1 MGIKLLN
8 ILAKPAKRM
17 LSCADSKAV
26 LEKAVKLGLAPEKVV
41 EIKPL
46 ISSASRGEWLRQG
59 QRILPENLGVY
70 LSDGTLRFQSEE
82 KAIEFGKKHIMD
94 ALHSAKPYEVNV
106 DIAKDGRVLFKS
118 VGDGGSV
125 DAIGFDNQL
134 REQIYTTM
142 HGHPDFLPGELGK
155 GITTAISTNDFEAM
169 TMNKSIKK
177 MIVFNSKG
185 EHYMLTKLKGKDVKA
200 DEVFDI
206 LGDFSKDYANVR
218 KTGHLEE
225 VITGGY
231 TRGAV
236 LEEAY
241 RLDNITRRLSSLEDI
256 AKERGSGSSIGK
268 IRTFVDRVLRGSNR
282 KMNIYTKPARFRF
295 GATCDLEERASSLF
309 EMATENLYGDNVMQ
323 NAASAKEAI
332 QKSHEFWKEFAAKYG
347 VKMETNFS
355 NFV

>member
-46 ISSASRGEWLRQG
+46 ISSASRGEWLRPG

-94 ALHSAKPYEVNV
+94 ALHSANPHEVNV
-106 DIAKDGRVLFKS
+106 DIAKNGRALGVIS
-118 VGDGGSV
+118 GNSTNVGSIADISEELGSQV
-125 DAIGFDNQL
+125 KV
-134 REQIYTTM
+134 TM
-142 HGHPDFLPGELGK
+142 HGHPDLMGK
-155 GITTAISTNDFEAM
+155 GITTAISTADYTCGLQPYTNVE
-169 TMNKSIKK
+169 K

-185 EHYMLTKLKGKDVKA
+185 EQYILEKLPNFDH
-200 DEVFDI
+200 EVNTISDCSEFM
-206 LGDFSKDYANVR
+206 KDYYRVMLR
-218 KTGHLEE
+218 GHENE
-225 VITGGY
+225 IITGGY
-231 TRGAV
+231 TRQALINESHKLNELYMELSAEYDKMCANRTLMRDGKLLNEKARKIITESMGRV
-236 LEEAY
+236 NIGEMPAENYKDCLDYLSKRISKLHGIATDIVEADALNNPK
-241 RLDNITRRLSSLEDI
+241 RGLS
-256 AKERGSGSSIGK
+256 
-268 IRTFVDRVLRGSNR
+268 V
-282 KMNIYTKPARFRF
+282 
-295 GATCDLEERASSLF
+295 
-309 EMATENLYGDNVMQ
+309 
-323 NAASAKEAI
+323 I
-332 QKSHEFWKEFAAKYG
+332 QSTHEFWKEFAAKYG